1 MVEAMGEQ
9 WEISCLINGKFCKA
23 RVKKDW
29 KREALTTFV
38 TLKETHFPGWCHS
51 SVLKCLFTKTNFA
64 DFTILK

>member
-9 WEISCLINGKFCKA
+9 REISCLINGKFCKA

-38 TLKETHFPGWCHS
+38 TLKETHFPGWCLS